1 MEVGVIVDAPTSKI
15 IDYAERII
23 MRTADLLEQS
33 GHPNK
38 CGGYLAV
45 WTTHPNNV
53 LGNLRLL
60 ASVGYSPEEKW
71 RKRMGAPI
79 EKCQYLDSG
88 DGVGHFTSYES
99 RNPEI
104 NRLGG
109 AVRGFQHIYAFSGL
123 PEQLWDEAAM
133 FVLAIRLHQ
142 LRTDDVLAQI
152 SKERNPHLRPLL
164 EACHWT
170 E

>member
-1 MEVGVIVDAPTSKI
+1 MEIGVIIDAPGSKI

-23 MRTADLLEQS
+23 MRAVDLLEQP
-33 GHPNK
+33 GHPDK

-45 WTTHPNNV
+45 WTVNLNNV
-53 LGNLRLL
+53 PGNLRLL
-60 ASVGYSPEEKW
+60 APIGYSPEEKW
-71 RKRMGAPI
+71 RKRMEVAM
-79 EKCQYLDSG
+79 EKCQRLDSG
-88 DGVGHFTSYES
+88 EGVGHLTSYES

-104 NRLGG
+104 SRWGG
-109 AVRGFQHIYAFSGL
+109 GVRGPQHIYAFSGL
-123 PEQLWDEAAM
+123 PELWDEAAM

-142 LRTDDVLAQI
+142 LRAEAVLAQI
-152 SKERNPHLRPLL
+152 SEERNPHLRPLL